1 MKRRLFAV
9 FITMSLFLGCVKVE
23 DLSMTKGLYS
33 GGEEITFNTRTP
45 ATKAI
50 VENTGMTDHFGVYG
64 YVVPGNYSNGGYL
77 MKNAEYD
84 ENGNAVS
91 GPYYWPKSDNPNGID
106 FIFTAYSQFETAPTW
121 ENDTL
126 KLAIPALTQALIDNP
141 DDFDDVLWAQTQY
154 NYHQDGNVGAE
165 HERVVLNFKH
175 ALSWLQFR
183 GEVINP
189 NIKWVKVKQI
199 SFGEYRDSIPG
210 VDAIPEVPY
219 QPAVYDTTDTWV
231 NLKRANNTAGSA
243 TRTRVKTGD
252 TWGSFTNALEIPSEL
267 IAHIKSY
274 YAVDGRDPGDYSLN
288 QSGSKNNGYVNWLW
302 DPDNGNSELVKKLRI
317 VKDIPDEYKLPV
329 GMYTSGIT
337 MVFFDGFKYLKDNGY
352 DMAPA
357 TSGGK
362 EAVFGY
368 VLLDAFVNG
377 QAYTVVGLN
386 FGDDDSVPQYTVKEV
401 SPEVPYQSSVPGV
414 DPVPAHGSIGLYV
427 DGTLC
432 LPTKDTLTTTPLAV
446 YGTQKDTTLN
456 YVKAQVDTI
465 FTNDHIILGNSLV
478 VPQPVPEKITVVF
491 DICIVNP
498 NGDEVVFTDRKI
510 TRTINSGK
518 DADKDTDYVA
528 SWASSNKYIYN
539 FKFDGEIIDFSVLVS
554 GWTLNGTEYH
564 VWDY

>member
-1 MKRRLFAV
+1 MKGRLFAV

-23 DLSMTKGLYS
+23 DLSMTKSLSS

-50 VENTGMTDHFGVYG
+50 VENTGMIDHFGVYG

-126 KLAIPALTQALIDNP
+126 KLAIPTLTQALIDNP
-141 DDFDDVLWAQTQY
+141 DDFDDILWAQTKY
-154 NYHQDGNVGAE
+154 NYHQNSLSD
-165 HERVVLNFKH
+165 HERVILNFNH

-183 GEVINP
+183 GEVINT
-189 NIKWVKVKQI
+189 NIKWVRVKQI
-199 SFGEYRDSIPG
+199 SFGEFRDSIPG
-210 VDAIPEVPY
+210 VAAVDPIPAY
-219 QPAVYDTTDTWV
+219 NDTTDTWF
-231 NLKRANNTAGSA
+231 NLKRGTNCDGSV
-243 TRTRVKTGD
+243 TKTSVSGGD
-252 TWGSFTNALEIPSEL
+252 YIDDYVLPAALVAE
-267 IAHIKSY
+267 IKSY
-274 YAVDGRDPGDYSLN
+274 YSVDGSAAGDYD
-288 QSGSKNNGYVNWLW
+288 VNLGASAW
-302 DPDNGNSELVKKLRI
+302 NSSYGKTLRI
-317 VKDIPDEYKLPV
+317 VKDIPSTYK
-329 GMYTSGIT
+329 IT
-337 MVFFDGFKYLKDNGY
+337 YAIGGSNDTMDFFDAYKYLADNGY
-352 DMAPA
+352 NVRMKTD
-357 TSGGK
+357 GGK
-362 EAVFGY
+362 PGLFDGSYVPIDFRQNDNGTYSVIGFGPGLVSTVHVYDGGWADKSIVEYTIVEHPAVPG
-368 VLLDAFVNG
+368 
-377 QAYTVVGLN
+377 
-386 FGDDDSVPQYTVKEV
+386 
-401 SPEVPYQSSVPGV
+401 VPGV
-414 DPVPAHGSIGLYV
+414 DPVPAHGSVGLYV
-427 DGTLC
+427 GGTLC
-432 LPTKDTLTTTPLAV
+432 LPTKGTLTTTPLAL
-446 YGTQKDTTLN
+446 YGIQKDTTLN

-518 DADKDTDYVA
+518 DADQDADYVA
-528 SWASSNKYIYN
+528 SWAASNKYIYN